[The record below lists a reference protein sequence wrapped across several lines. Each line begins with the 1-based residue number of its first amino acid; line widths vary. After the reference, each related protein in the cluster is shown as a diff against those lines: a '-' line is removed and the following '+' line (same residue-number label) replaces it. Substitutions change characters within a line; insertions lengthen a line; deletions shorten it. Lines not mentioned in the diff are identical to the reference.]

1 MPRATG
7 RRSLGQRG
15 EALAADY
22 LRRIGYQVL
31 GANFRCQWGEVD
43 IVAMDGATLVFVE
56 VRTRRGASFGTP
68 QESLT
73 RRKQLRL
80 IATAETYLQEHSDAP
95 KEWRIDLVSILAG
108 PHGSAPAIEHLRS
121 AVQQE

>member
-7 RRSLGQRG
+7 RRGLGQRG

-22 LRRIGYQVL
+22 LRRMGYQVL
-31 GANFRCQWGEVD
+31 ATNFRCQWGEVD
-43 IVAMDGATLVFVE
+43 IVAMDGETLVFVE
-56 VRTRRGASFGTP
+56 VRTRRGDNFGTP

-73 RRKQLRL
+73 LRKREHL
-80 IATAETYLQEHSDAP
+80 IATAETYLQEHSEASE
-95 KEWRIDLVSILAG
+95 EWRIDLVSILAKR
-108 PHGSAPAIEHLRS
+108 GSDPAIEHLRS

>member
-22 LRRIGYQVL
+22 LRRMGYQVL

-73 RRKQLRL
+73 RRKQERL

-95 KEWRIDLVSILAG
+95 KEWRIDLVSILAKR
-108 PHGSAPAIEHLRS
+108 GSEPDIEHLRS

>member
-22 LRRIGYQVL
+22 LRRMGYQVL
-31 GANFRCQWGEVD
+31 ATNFRCQWGEVD
-43 IVAMDGATLVFVE
+43 IVAMDGSTLVFVE

-73 RRKQLRL
+73 RR
-80 IATAETYLQEHSDAP
+80 
-95 KEWRIDLVSILAG
+95 
-108 PHGSAPAIEHLRS
+108 
-121 AVQQE
+121 